1 MTRNHSLV
9 LCTLSMAA
17 MTFGLGGYAVWMPTF
32 FNRVWGMD
40 VGQAGK
46 LFGVITV
53 VGGLI
58 GSLAGGW
65 LADFTLKFN
74 SRAYF
79 LVSGIGL
86 LVSFPLAC
94 ITLSL
99 SWLPGVVVALLLTEI
114 CVFLNMGPLN
124 AIIVSVTGP
133 KIRSMAFAA
142 NIFVLHSLGD
152 VPSPYLIGYVSD
164 IANLKIALVFASVP
178 LAVAGLFCLWGMRYL
193 DRDTREA
200 EMIHA

>member
-1 MTRNHSLV
+1 MTRNHSVV

-74 SRAYF
+74 FRAYF

-86 LVSFPLAC
+86 LVSSRSRALHYLYPGFREW
-94 ITLSL
+94 SL
-99 SWLPGVVVALLLTEI
+99 
-114 CVFLNMGPLN
+114 
-124 AIIVSVTGP
+124 
-133 KIRSMAFAA
+133 
-142 NIFVLHSLGD
+142 
-152 VPSPYLIGYVSD
+152 PSSSR
-164 IANLKIALVFASVP
+164 KSASS
-178 LAVAGLFCLWGMRYL
+178 
-193 DRDTREA
+193 
-200 EMIHA
+200 